1 MMVTMNAA
9 YSIELGVF
17 KSEEHVRSSAC
28 NTSEQAHE
36 SDWKAAPIRFASRL
50 PKSCRPSAASRGKRC
65 MVRPRNGRP
74 TSFLIFF
81 WHTLYRM
88 VRRSPLFRTERV

>member
-28 NTSEQAHE
+28 NTSEQAH
-36 SDWKAAPIRFASRL
+36 DWEEVVQTISRIQ
-50 PKSCRPSAASRGKRC
+50 R
-65 MVRPRNGRP
+65 
-74 TSFLIFF
+74 
-81 WHTLYRM
+81 
-88 VRRSPLFRTERV
+88 